1 METQPVVVI
10 TGATNGLGRLAALD
24 LARGGA
30 QLGLV
35 ARSPQKA
42 DALRREIEQAAP
54 GTPVDVFRA
63 DLSLLA
69 DVARVGRQI
78 DAHYPRIDVLINNA
92 GVHAFSQRVTSEGFA
107 EMTAVNYLAPWLL
120 TDILRD
126 KITASTPARIVTVAS
141 QSSGHT
147 GELNVRQDLVD
158 TADYTRRESSTVYG
172 RTKLMDIMFTQELGR
187 QLAGTGVAVTCCAPG
202 FNVTGLGRD
211 LPLAGA
217 LEKILTVLHVGDPRH
232 GCRDHRAARD
242 RPRLRRQH
250 GRLLRRQDR
259 RAPGVPG
266 GRPGRDDPACSV
278 GRHGR
283 TPPRHPAPQR
293 RVRCGSGS

>member
-24 LARGGA
+24 LARRGA
-30 QLGLV
+30 QLALV

-42 DALRREIEQAAP
+42 EALRREIEQVAP
-54 GTPVDVFRA
+54 GTPVEVFRA

-69 DVARVGRQI
+69 DVARAGRQI
-78 DAHYPRIDVLINNA
+78 DAHYTRIDVLINNA

-141 QSSGHT
+141 QSSGHA

-158 TADYTRRESSTVYG
+158 TADYTRRESAKLYG

-187 QLAGTGVAVTCCAPG
+187 QLGGTGVAVTCCGPG

-232 GCRDHRAARD
+232 GAGIIVRLATDPAFADSTGGYFAVKTAEPLECPEAGRDETIQRALWDATA
-242 RPRLRRQH
+242 
-250 GRLLRRQDR
+250 GLLRDI
-259 RAPGVPG
+259 
-266 GRPGRDDPACSV
+266 
-278 GRHGR
+278 
-283 TPPRHPAPQR
+283 RHPNA
-293 RVRCGSGS
+293 V